1 MIIGIPERRNFS
13 LHLLD
18 LLPVHLR
25 QLLQRRILVC
35 KAIQGI
41 FNRLL
46 LLLPNVIDILGVR
59 VFERRYL
66 RRVPRVQIL
75 QLCEHLLL
83 ALAMLAT
90 QTLLLLLVTIL
101 EVLMGAQML
110 IFDLDLFRV

>member
-13 LHLLD
+13 LYLLD

-46 LLLPNVIDILGVR
+46 LLLPHVIDILGVC

-75 QLCEHLLL
+75 HLLL